1 MFFIK
6 SKWLLLFKLSMMGWI
21 TVLSGCSG
29 DKKYELQDTKVLP
42 GVKGELAVSK
52 DNLGNTTLNIR
63 MEFPGSGKADQ
74 APHYIAWV
82 NSDQN
87 TVKLGEL
94 NVVDQIGKLLATT
107 DMKEF
112 IVLITS
118 EESPDTT
125 KPVNVPI
132 LRSQSI
138 KVE

>member
-1 MFFIK
+1 MFFVE
-6 SKWLLLFKLSMMGWI
+6 SKWLLLLRLSMVGWI

-29 DKKYELQDTKVLP
+29 EKKYELQDTKVLP

-63 MEFPGSGKADQ
+63 MEFAGSGKADQ
-74 APHYIAWV
+74 ALHYIAWV

-87 TVKLGEL
+87 TARLGEL
-94 NVVDQIGKLLATT
+94 NVSGQIGKLLATT

-112 IVLITS
+112 TVLITS

-125 KPVNVPI
+125 MPVNVPI
-132 LRSQSI
+132 LRSQTI
-138 KVE
+138 EAE